1 MAFVSAAEGATQL
14 ETLTDGLLF
23 VSESDHPFRVM
34 RLDAVAELDEP
45 SLLRALDRALD
56 CPVTRLTLD
65 AFFAR
70 AVEDQ
75 SWHGPAERATV
86 QRYRQL
92 LGFLATALEH
102 PRVFRVGVIEVAAY
116 ALGKTADGY
125 WLGVA
130 TTLVE
135 T

>member
-1 MAFVSAAEGATQL
+1 
-14 ETLTDGLLF
+14 
-23 VSESDHPFRVM
+23 
-34 RLDAVAELDEP
+34 
-45 SLLRALDRALD
+45 
-56 CPVTRLTLD
+56 VTRLTLD

-75 SWHGPAERATV
+75 PWHGPAERATV

-116 ALGKTADGY
+116 ALGKTADGH